1 MIILLS
7 PTKQMDFV
15 SPLPIEIED
24 DVALFE
30 NEALK
35 LNLLLKKFDQV
46 GLAALM
52 KISSDLAD
60 QTFERIQDFGSPQA
74 PRRPA
79 GLAYSGT
86 VFQALDPGSFTVDQL
101 EFAQRQLLILSGMY
115 GVLRPLD
122 HIVPYRLEMKTPL
135 VLPGD
140 ERLNSFWKP
149 RITEYLKS
157 RLTIDGDESI
167 ILNLSSGEYS
177 RVLDQKA
184 FRGRVLNIHF
194 KEKQNGKLRT
204 VGMYAKTARGLMARR
219 IIAQKI
225 INPEALQKGS
235 TGGYRYTSNLS
246 NSTDWI
252 FVRKTS

>member
-1 MIILLS
+1 MTILLS

-15 SPLPIEIED
+15 SPIP
-24 DVALFE
+24 FE
-30 NEALK
+30 TENIGAPFEKEALK
-35 LNLLLKKFDQV
+35 LNLILKKFDRI
-46 GLAALM
+46 GLATLM

-60 QTFERIQDFGSPQA
+60 QTFERIRDFSSPLA
-74 PRRPA
+74 HRRPA
-79 GLAYSGT
+79 VLAYSGT
-86 VFQALDPGSFTVDQL
+86 VFLALDPGSFTVDQL
-101 EFAQRQLLILSGMY
+101 EFAQRQLVILSGMY

-122 HIVPYRLEMKTPL
+122 HIAPYRLEMKTPL
-135 VLPGD
+135 VLPED
-140 ERLNSFWKP
+140 ERLNTFWKP

-157 RLTIDGDESI
+157 RLTTDGDESI

-235 TGGYRYTSNLS
+235 TGGDRFTSSLS
-246 NSTDWI
+246 SSTDWV